1 MNPVDFPNIVLY
13 KGYLHAAVGWHVLY
27 FPNRFFTLFGRLD
40 GKVVRLDKR
49 WTQNGPR
56 LDGGWL
62 VPVRLF
68 SYFLHFPQICLL
80 HFVAGWMEKLSG
92 WTNISKRSLI

>member
-1 MNPVDFPNIVLY
+1 MNPVDFPNIILY

-27 FPNRFFTLFGRLD
+27 FPKRFLTLFRRLD

-62 VPVRLF
+62 VPVRFFFILF
-68 SYFLHFPQICLL
+68 AFSPNLFATLCSRLDGKVVWLDKH
-80 HFVAGWMEKLSG
+80 
-92 WTNISKRSLI
+92 